1 MTNSQESLANAHGML
16 ENDPAIDDLIS
27 NMFNDVEGSDM
38 ANYWIDFMTMVE
50 ILMMNVHAITA
61 QIGGFPSSKLA
72 CILKNT

>member
-27 NMFNDVEGSDM
+27 NMFNDVEGADM

-61 QIGGFPSSKLA
+61 PDWGISKQ
-72 CILKNT
+72 